1 MALHKFIEEK
11 TEKLI
16 RRIAYETCYKCN
28 NISQNYEPN
37 NINFHRECRGRY
49 TISCS
54 FVSMR
59 YAMRASSLCKRRC
72 CCCCLSYKHKLG
84 ELIELRRAQIPVPC
98 SPLYPARPSLTPLPL
113 LPLLTS
119 LIKPKNYAFWSQQ
132 SCTCCCWPQLW
143 AALEPHL
150 ANSNWLL
157 PGLLAG
163 GGSNW
168 VLRVVTLHR
177 NGSKLNCH

>member
-37 NINFHRECRGRY
+37 NINFHGEYRGRY
-49 TISCS
+49 TISSGCS

-59 YAMRASSLCKRRC
+59 YAMRASSLCKRR

-98 SPLYPARPSLTPLPL
+98 STLSNPSTPSHNFDKPHKAEKLCILKSAKLHL
-113 LPLLTS
+113 LLL
-119 LIKPKNYAFWSQQ
+119 A
-132 SCTCCCWPQLW
+132 
-143 AALEPHL
+143 AALGRIRAAFGQLQL
-150 ANSNWLL
+150 ALTW
-157 PGLLAG
+157 PLA
-163 GGSNW
+163 SW
-168 VLRVVTLHR
+168 RRL
-177 NGSKLNCH
+177 